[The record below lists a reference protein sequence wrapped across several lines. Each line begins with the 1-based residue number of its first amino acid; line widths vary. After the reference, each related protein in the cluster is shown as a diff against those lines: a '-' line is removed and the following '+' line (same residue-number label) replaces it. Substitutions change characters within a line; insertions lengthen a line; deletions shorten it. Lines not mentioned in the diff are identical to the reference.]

1 MHKIV
6 SDIDDTLMSS
16 GGSFPAGCDRTYPRH
31 CIYPGV
37 LAFYSEMDICQALRV
52 QVLVIW
58 ITVCRHKPLLAT
70 RCWLNA
76 TTALTSLVTCSVRD
90 ETPCPTTAWR
100 CKS

>member
-1 MHKIV
+1 MLKIV

-52 QVLVIW
+52 QV
-58 ITVCRHKPLLAT
+58 RQMQQLL
-70 RCWLNA
+70 RFW
-76 TTALTSLVTCSVRD
+76 RD
-90 ETPCPTTAWR
+90 QLDVPQPCG
-100 CKS
+100 KLLK

>member
-1 MHKIV
+1 MLKIV

-52 QVLVIW
+52 QVRQTPQSIW
-58 ITVCRHKPLLAT
+58 G
-70 RCWLNA
+70 
-76 TTALTSLVTCSVRD
+76 
-90 ETPCPTTAWR
+90 
-100 CKS
+100 